1 MTEEEIRKLFK
12 EIEELKRQIDQL
24 KRNYTEILKILRK
37 IHDEVQ

>member
-12 EIEELKRQIDQL
+12 EIEELKRQIDQS
-24 KRNYTEILKILRK
+24 KRNNIEILKILRK

>member
-24 KRNYTEILKILRK
+24 KRNNTEILKILRK